1 MNKYVKKIVALFSA
15 AVLTFGTAGA
25 TFAETS
31 ETSVS
36 APDEVGALLDGYSV
50 TSGTGTFTLTGDSRV
65 FVVSEE
71 KPTGEYLQTASLIQR
86 QFATKYSDV
95 SNFEFVYGGISLA
108 ETGDIILYLD
118 TTDTTLGADGYSLD
132 VGSSAKITARDCD
145 GLIYG
150 ANMLMKCFNAVGGT
164 SLSGFSATDTPDTKQ
179 RVVMLD
185 CGRKYL
191 TAEWIKNFIRQIS
204 WMGYNALELHFSED
218 GGFRADFWDETYYT
232 DNYKPQN
239 DFSWLCGS
247 HVQSWVKY
255 PYRNDHDAG
264 KYLTTAELVEICN
277 VANEYHI
284 EIIPSFD
291 SPAHMDY
298 ITWKFEQHYTSNKN
312 YSFTY
317 NGTTYKASST
327 SGCINYSGTTGG
339 TSPTW
344 PYYTAIDITSGT
356 VARAFVFALYE
367 DIADFFK
374 EYAGSTNFNIGADE
388 VNLTNCTTKWSYS
401 AFPEYVNSLNRMLNA
416 KGYTVRMFNDFIG
429 STTYNQSSAGKAVY
443 DFDDN
448 IEIMYWNSDFNPTTG
463 NYDEKVWHVWF
474 FWENEN
480 NKKGDW
486 GDGGRTMYNCIQTNC
501 YYVLRVAPSDNTYAN
516 MDARNPDNH
525 NWTFYH
531 STEKS
536 IYEEW
541 YPADISEKGV
551 YSEDAADV
559 TDDYLGGAYFLIWN
573 DYASLNTEEEMWKGV
588 KDNTGTSTYVYSLFD
603 RMWSNIIKMWNSD
616 VNSTVGYSAF
626 AKVRDKF
633 GYFPGYTSCSATASL
648 KSAVDITEAAAK
660 VDKSELAAAISSKI
674 YNTSGIY
681 TDQSYSAYES
691 AYNNAVKVNNNA
703 SATQEEVNTALSALN
718 TAKENLRK
726 VNTSAKG
733 NVTVNLCCG
742 DEPFKT
748 LTFEA
753 SAVYTPFT
761 LYIAPQVGYTFESV
775 GSGYTFTPLA
785 SRDGSGYLSGNAK
798 LGNVITV
805 SYTSTPDT
813 SYLDALL
820 ADAYTE
826 NGNFTDKTWTAYQAV
841 IEKINNASIT
851 KQSDIDALVDEL
863 IKASN
868 ALAKKDVED
877 KIISVERISSS
888 ARAGSQ
894 ILLRVVTSSS
904 ISSISVENCPTTL
917 CISKVQSISDGS
929 EVKVWLIGFTAPSAP
944 SSGDTTAFTITA
956 TGTVSETAGTVSETV
971 GIKITR

>member
-15 AVLTFGTAGA
+15 AVLTFGTASA

-31 ETSVS
+31 ATSVS
-36 APDEVGALLDGYSV
+36 VSEVGALLDSYSV
-50 TSGTGTFTLTGDSRV
+50 TSGTGTFTLTKDSRV
-65 FVVSEE
+65 FVVSDTEP
-71 KPTGEYLQTASLIQR
+71 KDEYLQTASLIQR
-86 QFATKYSDV
+86 QFATKYSV
-95 SNFEFVYGGISLA
+95 SDFEFVYGDVNLA

-132 VGSSAKITARDCD
+132 VGNSAKITAHDCD

-164 SLSGFSATDTPDTKQ
+164 SLSCFSATDTPDTKQ

-218 GGFRADFWDETYYT
+218 GGFRADFWDDGNTTYYQTT
-232 DNYKPQN
+232 DTDGDGYTYNPKN
-239 DFSWLCGS
+239 NFSWLCGS
-247 HVQSWVKY
+247 HVQSWVKD
-255 PYRNDHDAG
+255 PYRNDPDAG
-264 KYLTTAELVEICN
+264 KCLTTAELVEICN

-298 ITWKFEQHYTSNKN
+298 ITWKFEQNYKSNGN
-312 YSFTY
+312 YYFSY
-317 NGTTYKASST
+317 NGKDYYASAT
-327 SGCINYSGTTGG
+327 NGCINYSETTGG

-344 PYYTAIDITSGT
+344 PYYTAMDITSGT
-356 VARAFVFALYE
+356 TARAFVFALYE

-388 VNLTNCTTKWSYS
+388 VNLTNCTTKWDYS
-401 AFPEYVNSLNRMLNA
+401 KFPEYVNSLNRMLNE

-429 STTYNQSSAGKAVY
+429 STTYNQSSNGKAIY

-448 IEIMYWNSDFNPTTG
+448 IEIMYWNSPINPTTG
-463 NYDEKVWHVWF
+463 TTNSTDNYTSDVSRFTK
-474 FWENEN
+474 EN
-480 NKKGDW
+480 
-486 GDGGRTMYNCIQTNC
+486 RTIYNCIQTNC
-501 YYVLRVAPSDNTYAN
+501 YYVLRIGTSGNHR
-516 MDARNPDNH
+516 DARDPNNR

-531 STEKS
+531 STEEL
-536 IYEEW
+536 IYKEW
-541 YPADISEKGV
+541 TPNDVSEKGDKPESGQTV
-551 YSEDAADV
+551 SDNL
-559 TDDYLGGAYFLIWN
+559 LGGAYFLIWN
-573 DYASLNTEEEMWKGV
+573 DYAALNTEKEIWEGALDGYD
-588 KDNTGTSTYVYSLFD
+588 KDVTYYLFD
-603 RMWSNIIKMWNSD
+603 RMWSNTIKMWNSD
-616 VNSTVGYSAF
+616 VNSSVTYSNF

-648 KSAVDITEAAAK
+648 KSAVGIKGAAAK
-660 VDKSELAAAISSKI
+660 VDKSALAAAIGSKI
-674 YNTSGIY
+674 SNTSGIY
-681 TDQSYSAYES
+681 TDTSYAAYES
-691 AYNNAVKVNNNA
+691 AYNDAVKVNNNA
-703 SATQEEVNTALSALN
+703 SATQEEIDSALSVLN
-718 TAKENLRK
+718 TAKANLTK
-726 VNTSAKG
+726 VDTSVKG
-733 NVTVNLCCG
+733 SVTVNLCCG
-742 DEPFKT
+742 DETFKT
-748 LTFEA
+748 LTFEGGA
-753 SAVYTPFT
+753 ISAPFT

-798 LGNVITV
+798 SGSVISV

-826 NGNFTDKTWTAYQAV
+826 QGGFTADTWTAYTSV
-841 IEKINNASIT
+841 IAEIESASKT
-851 KQSDIDALVDEL
+851 KQSDIDDLVKQLLE
-863 IKASN
+863 ASN
-868 ALAKKDVED
+868 ALAKEGVED

-929 EVKVWLIGFTAPSAP
+929 EVKVWLIGFTAPSEA
-944 SSGDTTAFTITA
+944 SSGDETAFVIKANDVTQ
-956 TGTVSETAGTVSETV
+956 TV